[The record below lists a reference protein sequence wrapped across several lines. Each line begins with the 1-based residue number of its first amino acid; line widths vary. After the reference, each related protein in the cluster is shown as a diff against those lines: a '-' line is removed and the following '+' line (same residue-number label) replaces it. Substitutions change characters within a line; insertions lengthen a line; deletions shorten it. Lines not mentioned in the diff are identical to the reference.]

1 MSLKSSLVKIAIK
14 LTPDMM
20 IIWVANI
27 ILKGIAELTGF
38 SFDLDTR
45 KVDVQT
51 KLYGE
56 TDIIEVSLDGFG
68 LIKERDS
75 YKFIIQQAQSNKVW
89 LNNLL
94 AHVVGKAVKI
104 PEIPQLSGHM
114 GLIYDVFK
122 IESFDK

>member
-1 MSLKSSLVKIAIK
+1 MSLKSSLIKMAIK
-14 LTPDMM
+14 MTPDMM
-20 IIWVANI
+20 IVWVANI
-27 ILKGIAELTGF
+27 VLKGIAELTEF

-56 TDIIEVSLDGFG
+56 TDIIQVSLDGFG
-68 LIKERDS
+68 LIKEDEC
-75 YKFIIQQAQSNKVW
+75 YKFIIQQAQSNKAW

-104 PEIPQLSGHM
+104 PVIPMLAGHM
-114 GLIYDVFK
+114 AVIYDVFK
-122 IESFDK
+122 IEISK